1 MIHFLR
7 YTYRMNKQDFKQN
20 IFSLSERIYPM
31 VARMLGGNHNAEDAI
46 QEIMLK
52 LWEKRNQIAKH
63 PNIKGLVFL
72 TARNYCIDVLRK
84 KTPLVK
90 DATSYLKVIKSSNDN
105 SDIEWQELNKIIQEI
120 LKKLPE
126 QQKEVF
132 VMRDIDGYEFK
143 EIAATLEITV
153 EHVRVLVSRA
163 RKFIGVSLEKTYHY
177 ERGKY

>member
-20 IFSLSERIYPM
+20 VFSLSERIYPM

-52 LWEKRNQIAKH
+52 LWEKRNQVAKH

-84 KTPLVK
+84 KTLLVD
-90 DATSYLKVIKSSNDN
+90 DATSYLKVIKSSNEN
-105 SDIEWQELNKIIQEI
+105 SDIEWQELNRIIQEI

-132 VMRDIDGYEFK
+132 VMRDLDGYEFK
-143 EIAATLEITV
+143 EIAATLEITL

-163 RKFIGVSLEKTYHY
+163 RKFIGASLEKTYHY
-177 ERGKY
+177 ERGK

>member
-1 MIHFLR
+1 
-7 YTYRMNKQDFKQN
+7 MNKQDFKDN
-20 IFSLSERIYPM
+20 VFSLSECIYPM

-52 LWEKRNQIAKH
+52 LWEKRNQVAKH

-84 KTPLVK
+84 KPLLVD
-90 DATSYLKVIKSSNDN
+90 DATSYFKVIKSSNEN
-105 SDIEWQELNKIIQEI
+105 TSLEWQELNKIIQEI

-132 VMRDIDGYEFK
+132 VMRDLDGYEFK

-163 RKFIGVSLEKTYHY
+163 RKFIGASLEKTYDY
-177 ERGKY
+177 ERGK

>member
-1 MIHFLR
+1 
-7 YTYRMNKQDFKQN
+7 MNKQDFKDN
-20 IFSLSERIYPM
+20 VFSLSERIYPM

-52 LWEKRNQIAKH
+52 LWKKRNQVAKH

-84 KTPLVK
+84 QPRLV
-90 DATSYLKVIKSSNDN
+90 DDGSLYLKEIQSSNEHTN
-105 SDIEWQELNKIIQEI
+105 LEWQELNTIIQEI
-120 LKKLPE
+120 LKKMPE

-132 VMRDIDGYEFK
+132 VMRDLDGYEFK
-143 EIAATLEITV
+143 EIAASLQITI

-177 ERGKY
+177 ERRKY

>member
-1 MIHFLR
+1 
-7 YTYRMNKQDFKQN
+7 MNKQDFKDN

-52 LWEKRNQIAKH
+52 LWEKRNQVAKH

-84 KTPLVK
+84 KTPLVN
-90 DATSYLKVIKSSNDN
+90 DASSYLKVIKSSNDN

-132 VMRDIDGYEFK
+132 VMRDLDGYEFK

-177 ERGKY
+177 ERGK

>member
-1 MIHFLR
+1 
-7 YTYRMNKQDFKQN
+7 MNKQDFKQN
-20 IFSLSERIYPM
+20 VFSFSERIYPM

-52 LWEKRNQIAKH
+52 LWEKRNQVAKH

-84 KTPLVK
+84 KSLLVD

-105 SDIEWQELNKIIQEI
+105 SDIEWQELNRIIQEI

-132 VMRDIDGYEFK
+132 VMRDLDGYEFK
-143 EIAATLEITV
+143 EISATLEITV

-163 RKFIGVSLEKTYHY
+163 RKFIGASLEKTYHY
-177 ERGKY
+177 EQGK

>member
-7 YTYRMNKQDFKQN
+7 YTNRMNKQDFKQN
-20 IFSLSERIYPM
+20 VFSLSERIYPM

-72 TARNYCIDVLRK
+72 TARNYCIDILRK
-84 KTPLVK
+84 KTLLVD

-105 SDIEWQELNKIIQEI
+105 SDIEWQELNRIIQEI

-132 VMRDIDGYEFK
+132 VMRDLDGYEFK

-177 ERGKY
+177 ERGK

>member
-84 KTPLVK
+84 KTPLVN

-153 EHVRVLVSRA
+153 EHVRVLVSKA